1 MREEELQ
8 ELRCPRAAHQPR
20 AGEGLWEDEGRGCD
34 GAPWGSWE
42 HLGGVHTVGAFVFLL
57 LELGGLGWAHLMRLW
72 VLLGVTLQPLG
83 FPSSLS
89 LMFLLFFLCR
99 SGGPSDNHYYSVPH
113 HGHSCSDNNSCLK
126 KLVRPLGGELRWGGA
141 AGWGGQGRGLQH
153 REPSLLG
160 AHSSQDWL

>member
-1 MREEELQ
+1 MQ

-42 HLGGVHTVGAFVFLL
+42 HLGGVHTVGAFIFLL
-57 LELGGLGWAHLMRLW
+57 LELGGLSWAHLTRLW

-89 LMFLLFFLCR
+89 LMFLFFFFFAGLAVHQIITITV
-99 SGGPSDNHYYSVPH
+99 SLIMVIAALITTLV
-113 HGHSCSDNNSCLK
+113 LK
-126 KLVRPLGGELRWGGA
+126 NW
-141 AGWGGQGRGLQH
+141 
-153 REPSLLG
+153 
-160 AHSSQDWL
+160 